1 MELILA
7 PLVASPLAG
16 IVVGLSFALAL
27 MTVVAAIALVAGF
40 YYSGP
45 RFVVKWLSRRALR
58 GL

>member
-7 PLVASPLAG
+7 SPLAG
-16 IVVGLSFALAL
+16 VVVGLSFALAL
-27 MTVVAAIALVAGF
+27 MALVAALALFAGL

-58 GL
+58 VL